1 MEKVFVIK
9 TCQDAED
16 FVRGC
21 TFYGTGGGG
30 DYAMGVDALVK
41 QIEKGNEVGWVD
53 PYELDDDSYSC
64 CPFLMGSIAPE
75 DPDVV
80 KERET
85 IYGLGAPEFDYTQ
98 AMVGSIRGPWRRYAR
113 GRSRRWLLSNWAA
126 RTPPHVCARRLS
138 SISPL

>member
-41 QIEKGNEVGWVD
+41 QIEKGNEVGWVI
-53 PYELDDDSYSC
+53 LRVDDDSV
-64 CPFLMGSIAPE
+64 P
-75 DPDVV
+75 
-80 KERET
+80 
-85 IYGLGAPEFDYTQ
+85 
-98 AMVGSIRGPWRRYAR
+98 
-113 GRSRRWLLSNWAA
+113 AA
-126 RTPPHVCARRLS
+126 HS
-138 SISPL
+138 